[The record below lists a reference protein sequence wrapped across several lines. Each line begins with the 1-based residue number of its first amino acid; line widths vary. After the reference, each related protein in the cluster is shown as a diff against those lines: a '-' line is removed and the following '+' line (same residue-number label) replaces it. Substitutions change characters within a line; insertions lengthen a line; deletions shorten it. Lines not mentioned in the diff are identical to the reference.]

1 MFIYVNINAQF
12 KITTGEVCGEKRVD
26 KYGLRIWCLTL
37 YTISYRIS
45 YTISYKISYTISY
58 KINVCYLRIFV
69 SESMSVD
76 VEGIATCLR
85 SSIEKI
91 TFPSDATECT
101 DVPVRSTHYVIN
113 EDGV

>member
-1 MFIYVNINAQF
+1 MNLLFIYVNINAQF
-12 KITTGEVCGEKRVD
+12 KSMTVEACGEKRVD

-45 YTISYKISYTISY
+45 YTISYRISYTISCT
-58 KINVCYLRIFV
+58 INVCYLRIFV

-76 VEGIATCLR
+76 VEGLATFLR

-91 TFPSDATECT
+91 TFPSDAT
-101 DVPVRSTHYVIN
+101 
-113 EDGV
+113 